1 MQGVLIDSDIA
12 IDYLRGDQVAQP
24 LVNRLWQEGQA
35 MLSVLSV
42 FELTAG
48 MRDKEKT
55 ATMNFIAACSLV
67 DASAEISVKGGEL
80 YRKYRS
86 KGITLAPI
94 DCLIAATALVKGYKV
109 ATRNVK
115 HYPEK
120 GIILDWF
127 ALPAIGNASKEELD
141 ARLQSERNAW
151 EER

>member
-1 MQGVLIDSDIA
+1 MPAVMIDSDIA
-12 IDYLRGDQVAQP
+12 IDYLRGDQNVQP

-42 FELTAG
+42 YELTAG
-48 MRDKEKT
+48 MRDKEKS

-67 DASAEISVKGGEL
+67 EVSAEISIKGGEL
-80 YRKYRS
+80 YRKYRL

-94 DCLIAATALVKGYKV
+94 DCLIAATALIKCYKV

-120 GIILDWF
+120 GIILDWAF
-127 ALPAIGNASKEELD
+127 
-141 ARLQSERNAW
+141 
-151 EER
+151 